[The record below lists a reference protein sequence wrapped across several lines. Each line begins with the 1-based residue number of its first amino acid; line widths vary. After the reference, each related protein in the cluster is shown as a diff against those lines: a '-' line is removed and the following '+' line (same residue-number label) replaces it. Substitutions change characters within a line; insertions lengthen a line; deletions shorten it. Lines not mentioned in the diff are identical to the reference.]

1 MIFINNAPHF
11 KRSTLASVVALALCH
26 SSYSMASQLPD
37 DGTEMEA
44 ISVLGKAYRN
54 TATKTALTP
63 EETPQAINIIDGEL
77 LKERGAQSLNEAL
90 RYTPGVVT
98 ETKGGAVTM
107 YDTFTIRG
115 FSVSESYYDG
125 LILQQLNGWNLQP
138 QIDPIALQQVEV
150 FKGPTSVLYGSMP
163 PGGMVNMITKA
174 PQIQSSTEIGVKIG
188 TSDMKQV
195 SLDSTGQIGDSNVS
209 YRFIGLARQKDG
221 QVDTTNEERYLLA
234 PSITWDITE
243 KTSLN
248 VNVYYHND
256 PDMGMNSSI
265 PSSGSVFSNVNGT
278 TNASTFVGDEN
289 WSTFEREVLMLGY
302 KFSHDFND
310 NWTFLQ
316 NARYTKADLYQENT
330 YHYASYDETTGELD
344 RYIYSTDESS
354 EAYAIDNQL
363 AGEITIAGLK
373 HNILLGIDYR
383 QLKGDSAYDYY
394 GTTSQFGDFNIFNPD
409 NKLIDSDALTSL
421 AIYND
426 EISVKQLGGY
436 FQDQV
441 RLNKLVLIAG
451 GRLDTYKSKSDY
463 SGSVT
468 EADETEFS
476 YRVGALYEFDNGL
489 SPFISYAT
497 SFEPVAGQSDFGEAF
512 VAETGKQ
519 IEVGLKYN
527 SADYSQSATASLFQI
542 VKSNVVISDPDSAD
556 YQGQLQVGE
565 VRSRGLE
572 LEGTWMINNNLD
584 IAASYTYIDMEIT
597 KDSENGLEG
606 TMPIYVPKHAANL
619 WANYNFDNQF
629 LQGTRLSAGV
639 RYVGEMQMDA
649 TNTQGMVP
657 DYTIADLSIGYD
669 LGYVSSSLAG
679 VQVNLTAN
687 NVFDTDSFAC
697 YDNENCWYGAERTV
711 ELGVNFK
718 L

>member
-11 KRSTLASVVALALCH
+11 NRSTLASVVALALCH
-26 SSYSMASQLPD
+26 SPYSMASQLPD

-163 PGGMVNMITKA
+163 PGGMVNMIAKA
-174 PQIQSSTEIGVKIG
+174 PQLQSSTEIGVKIG

-248 VNVYYHND
+248 VNVYYQND

>member
-1 MIFINNAPHF
+1 MNTLTGTTHF
-11 KRSTLASVVALALCH
+11 KQSTLAAVVAVALF
-26 SSYSMASQLPD
+26 SPQIMAAEETNNA
-37 DGTEMEA
+37 TELDTM
-44 ISVLGKAYRN
+44 SVMGKAYRN
-54 TATKTALTP
+54 TATKTSLAP
-63 EETPQAINIIDGEL
+63 EETPQAINVIDGEL
-77 LKERGAQSLNEAL
+77 LAERGVQSLNESL

-115 FSVSESYYDG
+115 FSTSQSYYDG

-138 QIDPIALQQVEV
+138 QIDPIALQQIEV

-163 PGGMVNMITKA
+163 PGGMVNMIAKA
-174 PQIQSSTEIGVKIG
+174 PQVESKTNIGVKVG

-195 SLDSTGQIGDSNVS
+195 SIDSTGQIGESDVS

-221 QVDTTNEERYLLA
+221 QVDTTDEERYLLA
-234 PSITWDITE
+234 PSITWDITD

-248 VNVYYHND
+248 LNVYYQND

-265 PSSGSVFSNVNGT
+265 PSSGSVFDNVNGT
-278 TNASTFVGDEN
+278 TSASTFVGDDN

-302 KFSHDFND
+302 KLSHDFNQ

-330 YHYASYDETTGELD
+330 YHYASYDETTGDLD

-363 AGEITIAGLK
+363 TGVIDIAGIK
-373 HNILLGIDYR
+373 HSVLFGIDYR

-394 GTTSQFGDFNIFNPD
+394 GTTSQFGTFNIFNPD
-409 NKLIDSDALTSL
+409 NNLIDRDALTSL
-421 AIYND
+421 ATYND

-441 RLNKLVLIAG
+441 RLNNLVLIAG

-476 YRVGALYEFDNGL
+476 YRVGALYEFENGL
-489 SPFISYAT
+489 SPFINYAT

-512 VAETGKQ
+512 VAETGEQ
-519 IEVGLKYN
+519 IEVGLKFN
-527 SADYSQSATASLFQI
+527 SSDYSKSATASVFQI
-542 VKSNVVISDPDSAD
+542 IKSNVVISDPDSAD

-565 VRSRGLE
+565 VRSQGVE
-572 LEGTWMINNNLD
+572 LEGNWFITDNLD
-584 IAASYTYIDMEIT
+584 VSAAYTYTDMEIT

-606 TMPIYVPKHAANL
+606 TTPIYVPTHAANV
-619 WANYNFDNQF
+619 WANYYFDDQY
-629 LQGTRLSAGV
+629 LRGTRLSAGV

-649 TNTQGMVP
+649 TNTQGKVP
-657 DYTIADLSIGYD
+657 DYTVADLSVGYD
-669 LGYVSSSLAG
+669 LGNLSHSLSGMNVSVS
-679 VQVNLTAN
+679 AN
-687 NVFDTDSFAC
+687 NVFDTEYFSC
-697 YDNENCWYGAERTV
+697 YDNENCWYGDERTV
-711 ELGVNFK
+711 ELGINVS

>member
-1 MIFINNAPHF
+1 MIFIKNAPHF

-26 SSYSMASQLPD
+26 SPYSMAAELSGD
-37 DGTEMEA
+37 ETEMET

-54 TATKTALTP
+54 TATKTSLTP
-63 EETPQAINIIDGEL
+63 EETPQAINVIDGEL

-115 FSVSESYYDG
+115 FSVSQSYYDG

-163 PGGMVNMITKA
+163 PGGMVNMIAKA
-174 PQIQSSTEIGVKIG
+174 PQKESSTDFGFKLG
-188 TSDMKQV
+188 TSNLQEV
-195 SLDSTGQIGDSNVS
+195 SIDSVGQIGDSNVS
-209 YRFIGLARQKDG
+209 YRFVGLARKKDG
-221 QVDTTNEERYLLA
+221 QVDTTEEERYLIA

-248 VNVYYHND
+248 LNVYYQND
-256 PDMGMNSSI
+256 PEMGMNSAI
-265 PSSGSVFSNVNGT
+265 PSSGSVFNNVNGT
-278 TNASTFVGDEN
+278 TSASTFVGDEN

-302 KFSHDFND
+302 KVNHEFND
-310 NWTFLQ
+310 NWSFLQ
-316 NARYTKADLYQENT
+316 NARYAKADLYQENT
-330 YHYASYDETTGELD
+330 YHYASYDETTGDLD

-354 EAYAIDNQL
+354 ETYAIDNQL
-363 AGEITIAGLK
+363 LGLVEIGGLK

-409 NKLIDSDALTSL
+409 NNLIDRSSLSSL
-421 AIYND
+421 ATYND
-426 EISVKQLGGY
+426 EVTVRQLGGY

-441 RLNKLVLIAG
+441 RINNLVLIAG
-451 GRLDTYKSKSDY
+451 GRLDTYRSKSDY
-463 SGSVT
+463 NGSIT

-489 SPFISYAT
+489 SPFVNYAT

-512 VAETGKQ
+512 VAETGEQ

-527 SADYSQSATASLFQI
+527 SLDYSKSATASLFQI
-542 VKSNVVISDPDSAD
+542 VKSNVVISDPTSAD

-606 TMPIYVPKHAANL
+606 TTPIYVPKHAANL
-619 WANYNFDNQF
+619 WANYNFDNPF

-657 DYTIADLSIGYD
+657 DYVIADLSIGYD
-669 LGYVSSSLAG
+669 LGNASSSLAG
-679 VQVNLTAN
+679 IQVNLTAN
-687 NVFDTDSFAC
+687 NVFDTESFAC
-697 YDNENCWYGAERTV
+697 YDSDNCWYGAERTV
-711 ELGVNFK
+711 ELAVNFK